1 MNENLLTKEKFV
13 LKLICVVAGMSL
25 LFACLL
31 GADRYHERC
40 IKLKLAELDY
50 VYIKEAT
57 NGKT

>member
-13 LKLICVVAGMSL
+13 LKLIYIAAGMSL

-31 GADRYHERC
+31 GADRYHERY

-50 VYIKEAT
+50 IYLKEAT
-57 NGKT
+57 NGKN